1 MCQAVGNRPGTPSPK
16 GIIEISNSLA
26 EHTLNAKGVAQQE
39 PSNSEGGVQ
48 EADHGGSEWGG
59 GLVDLA

>member
-1 MCQAVGNRPGTPSPK
+1 MCQAVGNRLGTPSPK